1 MSERV
6 PDTELKGHGF
16 ERANVCS
23 GCREQLRN
31 PRDGHYHTREAL
43 AGGVA
48 AICCLCACVSK
59 ADDAGQARPEAP
71 PLPEADQELLERV
84 LAVVDASGATHFKV
98 GDVWKVLGAESDAL
112 WYSIKGLLQTSDRFE
127 QVSKQC
133 WKVRI

>member
-1 MSERV
+1 MPEQ
-6 PDTELKGHGF
+6 ELKGHGF

-23 GCREQLRN
+23 GCREKLRN

-48 AICCLCACVSK
+48 ALCCFCACGAK
-59 ADDAGQARPEAP
+59 AEGEVAQPEAP
-71 PLPEADQELLERV
+71 SLPEADQELLERV
-84 LAVVDASGATHFKV
+84 LAVVDTSGATHFKV
-98 GDVWKVLGAESDAL
+98 GEVWKALGAESDAL